1 MKKWIKYGV
10 GAVVILVA
18 CALYS
23 NVDKMHNV
31 YDGEQD
37 NSSYV
42 TIGPVTE
49 MGSVVQSF
57 KSVDE
62 KMDGI
67 AFKVSVPEGVPEGT
81 LDYTLTGE
89 DGREIIADSIPI
101 SQIESGKVYKASFD
115 ETVQI
120 ENGEVLTISFGSSDL
135 SEDQEIYLYYEQI
148 QKAETELEVKG
159 EVVEGCMILR
169 TYVHKFD
176 IETFIVTLG
185 FAAYIA
191 VFLRVLYKLFS

>member
-10 GAVVILVA
+10 GVIIMLIL

-23 NVDKMHNV
+23 NVDKMYNV

-67 AFKVSVPEGVPEGT
+67 AFKVSVPEGVSEGT
-81 LDYTLTGE
+81 LNYALTGE

-101 SQIESGKVYKASFD
+101 SQIESGKVYKTSFD
-115 ETVQI
+115 ENVQLKK
-120 ENGEVLTISFGSSDL
+120 GEMLTISFGSSGLPDN
-135 SEDQEIYLYYEQI
+135 QEIYLYYEQI
-148 QKAETELEVKG
+148 EKAETELEVRG
-159 EVVEGCMILR
+159 EAVEGCMILR
-169 TYVHKFD
+169 TYIHQFD

-185 FAAYIA
+185 FTVYIV